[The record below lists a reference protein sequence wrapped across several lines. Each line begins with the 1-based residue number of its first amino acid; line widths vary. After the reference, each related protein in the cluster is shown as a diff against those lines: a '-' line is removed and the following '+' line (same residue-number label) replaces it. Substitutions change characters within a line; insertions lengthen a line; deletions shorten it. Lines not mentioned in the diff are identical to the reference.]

1 MFYKIGVAGWGLQLL
16 LKWDFNTRCFPVNL
30 ANFFKSTQFY
40 RTLPVAASGKKK
52 ITEKYAEQNRSA
64 HWTMRHS
71 KDNLLLWTGRFI
83 YFFFFFDLSGIY
95 DYSPISKLLHETQ
108 VHVAKRFDNY
118 AANASIFFKQ
128 SYLLTKK
135 LFKYLIITSKILK
148 W

>member
-16 LKWDFNTRCFPVNL
+16 LKWDFDTRCFPVNF
-30 ANFFKSTQFY
+30 ANFFKNTQFY

-71 KDNLLLWTGRFI
+71 RDNLLLWTGRFI
-83 YFFFFFDLSGIY
+83 FFFSLICLAYIIIHQFRSFY
-95 DYSPISKLLHETQ
+95 MKLKCMSQ
-108 VHVAKRFDNY
+108 KRFDNY

-128 SYLLTKK
+128 GYLLTKK
-135 LFKYLIITSKILK
+135 LFKYLTITSKILK